1 MAIFWHLMM
10 SLVDAS
16 LLSYPIHNSQY
27 LKTNDRVD
35 SPAIS
40 PHLVWWIHAAPVQ
53 ANKYLFWHTDCIIQL
68 YEKALEYIL
77 WILPI
82 SGEAMNEM
90 TF

>member
-1 MAIFWHLMM
+1 MTESTALP
-10 SLVDAS
+10 
-16 LLSYPIHNSQY
+16 YPLTLCDESMQ
-27 LKTNDRVD
+27 
-35 SPAIS
+35 P
-40 PHLVWWIHAAPVQ
+40 
-53 ANKYLFWHTDCIIQL
+53 LFKQINTCSDIYTDCIIQL